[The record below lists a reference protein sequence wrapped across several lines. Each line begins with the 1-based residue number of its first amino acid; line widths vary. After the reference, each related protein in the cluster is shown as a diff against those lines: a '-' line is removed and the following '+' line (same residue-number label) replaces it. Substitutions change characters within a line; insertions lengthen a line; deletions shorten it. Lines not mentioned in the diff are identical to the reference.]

1 MQNIHDIIEIKRG
14 LHKICGRD
22 LVNIIAELD
31 KCEEFYRNVFQ
42 IYGVV
47 YNTETL
53 SQKENFID
61 AVTKYFILDRLPE
74 GSLSFEE
81 DKYIANNKKE
91 VKKFLEN
98 VLNDFFVLRKTCDS
112 NEDFK
117 KKYAEHFNEDVKDF
131 SKEISENRDDSLSDF
146 AKLIQNVYK
155 NSKDKNRDC

>member
-31 KCEEFYRNVFQ
+31 NCENFYREIFQ
-42 IYGVV
+42 IYDVV

-53 SQKENFID
+53 SQKESFID
-61 AVTKYFILDRLPE
+61 AITKYYILDRLPE

-81 DKYIANNKKE
+81 DKYTANNKKE
-91 VKKFLEN
+91 IKKLLEN
-98 VLNDFFVLRKTCDS
+98 VLNDFFTLLDTCAS
-112 NEDFK
+112 SADFK
-117 KKYAEHFNEDVKDF
+117 KKYAEHFNEEVKDF

-155 NSKDKNRDC
+155 NSKDKNSDC